1 MRKNSNIVV
10 QKYIDDLVYIE
21 KSIDLNDLDEES
33 EEGRIE
39 LSGNVYKNTV
49 NQMKRNQ
56 TKKMNSEMKFIA
68 EVLTLYLLNFAHLIE
83 KNTYLR

>member
-56 TKKMNSEMKFIA
+56 TKKMKFIA